1 MAEVGGTLVVV
12 AGRATL
18 AHMRIRATIESGSP
32 VVRMSKTSS
41 PEQAS
46 ATFQALSDPTRV
58 RMLRLLASN
67 ETELCV
73 CEFVDALQERQY
85 NVSRQ
90 LKVLVSA
97 GLVRGRKDGRWVYY
111 SLCPAATAPEKH
123 LRKLLAAL
131 EVDDTLA
138 QDQKRF
144 ERRMKLRTD
153 GQCRIG
159 IQTPSLAD

>member
-1 MAEVGGTLVVV
+1 
-12 AGRATL
+12 
-18 AHMRIRATIESGSP
+18 
-32 VVRMSKTSS
+32 MSKTSS

-46 ATFQALSDPTRV
+46 ATFRALSDPTRV

-67 ETELCV
+67 DTELCV
-73 CEFVDALQERQY
+73 CEFVDSLQERQY

-90 LKVLVSA
+90 LKVLVAA
-97 GLVRGRKDGRWVYY
+97 GLVQGRKDGRWVYY
-111 SLCPAATAPEKH
+111 RLCPATSATDKH

-144 ERRMKLRTD
+144 ERRMILRTE

-159 IQTPSLAD
+159 IQTPSLAE

>member
-1 MAEVGGTLVVV
+1 
-12 AGRATL
+12 
-18 AHMRIRATIESGSP
+18 
-32 VVRMSKTSS
+32 MSKNSS

-46 ATFQALSDPTRV
+46 ATFRALSDATRV

-73 CEFVDALQERQY
+73 CEFVDTLQERQY

-97 GLVRGRKDGRWVYY
+97 GLVQARKDGRWVYY
-111 SLCPAATAPEKH
+111 SLCPATTAHETH
-123 LRKLLAAL
+123 LRRLLAAL
-131 EVDDTLA
+131 DVDDTLA

-153 GQCRIG
+153 GQCCIG
-159 IQTPSLAD
+159 IQTPSLAE

>member
-1 MAEVGGTLVVV
+1 
-12 AGRATL
+12 
-18 AHMRIRATIESGSP
+18 
-32 VVRMSKTSS
+32 MSKTSS

-46 ATFQALSDPTRV
+46 ATFRALSDPTRV
-58 RMLRLLASN
+58 RLLRLLACN
-67 ETELCV
+67 DTELCV
-73 CEFVDALQERQY
+73 CEFVDSLQERQY

-111 SLCPAATAPEKH
+111 SLCAAATAPERH
-123 LRKLLAAL
+123 LRRFLMAL
-131 EVDDTLA
+131 DVDDTLA

-144 ERRMKLRTD
+144 ERRMKLRND

-159 IQTPSLAD
+159 IQTPSLAQ

>member
-1 MAEVGGTLVVV
+1 
-12 AGRATL
+12 
-18 AHMRIRATIESGSP
+18 
-32 VVRMSKTSS
+32 
-41 PEQAS
+41 
-46 ATFQALSDPTRV
+46 
-58 RMLRLLASN
+58 MLRLLASN
-67 ETELCV
+67 DTELCV

-90 LKVLVSA
+90 LKVLGSA
-97 GLVRGRKDGRWVYY
+97 GLVQGRKDGRWVYY
-111 SLCPAATAPEKH
+111 SLRAAVAAHEKL
-123 LRKLLAAL
+123 LRRLLAAL

-159 IQTPSLAD
+159 IQTPSLAE

>member
-1 MAEVGGTLVVV
+1 
-12 AGRATL
+12 
-18 AHMRIRATIESGSP
+18 
-32 VVRMSKTSS
+32 MSKTSS
-41 PEQAS
+41 SEQAS
-46 ATFQALSDPTRV
+46 ATFRALSDPTRV

-67 ETELCV
+67 DTELCV

-90 LKVLVSA
+90 LKVLGSA
-97 GLVRGRKDGRWVYY
+97 GLVQGRKDGRWVYY
-111 SLCPAATAPEKH
+111 SLRAAVAAHEKL
-123 LRKLLAAL
+123 LRRLLAAL

-159 IQTPSLAD
+159 IQTPSLAE

>member
-1 MAEVGGTLVVV
+1 
-12 AGRATL
+12 
-18 AHMRIRATIESGSP
+18 
-32 VVRMSKTSS
+32 MSRTSS

-131 EVDDTLA
+131 EVDETLA